1 MPTQI
6 AELPKVERGR
16 TSKYDFDALYDGNV
30 YVLTQGSKEEVEDN
44 KADFSCKPASFRQ
57 TVYTDA
63 RSKGHALVTR
73 NIEHDGRP
81 GIAVQVTGPY
91 VPKDERENGDK
102 PASSKG
108 KQSAKT
114 AA

>member
-1 MPTQI
+1 MPVKMD
-6 AELPKVERGR
+6 ELPKVERGR
-16 TSKYDFDALYDGNV
+16 TSKYDFDALYDGGV
-30 YVLTQGSKEEVEDN
+30 YALTQGSKEEVAEG

-63 RSKGHALVTR
+63 RNKGLALVTR

-91 VPKDERENGDK
+91 VPKDERKNGGKAAKSQDK
-102 PASSKG
+102 
-108 KQSAKT
+108 AK
-114 AA
+114 ANA